1 MNRDWVDKDFYKVLG
16 VGRDA
21 DQDQIKR
28 AYRKLAQK
36 HHPDANPGNKEAEE
50 KFKDI
55 SEAYAT
61 LSDPDQR
68 KEYDEVRTMVDSG
81 GFRGFGGTGQYGA
94 GQRVR
99 VEDLSDLFGGI
110 GGLGDLFGGSR
121 SRTSAPQRG
130 ADLTAELHLTFDEAV
145 RGVDTEVTVRGEAT
159 CSRCHG
165 SGAEPGTDVTVC
177 PTCRGSGTVAQNQG
191 VFSFASPCPQC
202 RGSGMLIEQACAKC
216 HGSGTEVR
224 ARNVKVRV
232 PSGVKPGG
240 TIRLKG
246 KGAPGRNGGP
256 PGDLLIKTHVAHHQV
271 FGRRG
276 DDLTVRVPI
285 TYSEAVLGAKVEVP
299 TLNGSVT
306 LKVPPGTPG
315 GKTFRVRGKG
325 IDRGKGKSGDLLA
338 TVDVVVPQKV
348 SRDAKKLLEEL
359 RAFEPENPRANLRV

>member
-1 MNRDWVDKDFYKVLG
+1 
-16 VGRDA
+16 
-21 DQDQIKR
+21 
-28 AYRKLAQK
+28 
-36 HHPDANPGNKEAEE
+36 
-50 KFKDI
+50 
-55 SEAYAT
+55 
-61 LSDPDQR
+61 
-68 KEYDEVRTMVDSG
+68 MVDSG

-99 VEDLSDLFGGI
+99 VEDLSDLFGGMAGSAI
-110 GGLGDLFGGSR
+110 SSEGRGG
-121 SRTSAPQRG
+121 RTSAPQRG
-130 ADLTAELHLTFDEAV
+130 ADLTTELHLTFDEAV
-145 RGVDTEVTVRGEAT
+145 RGVDTEVTVHGEAT

-165 SGAEPGTDVTVC
+165 SGAEPGTQVTVC

-202 RGSGMLIEQACAKC
+202 RGSGMLIEHACAKC

-256 PGDLLIKTHVAHHQV
+256 PGDLLIKTHVAHHPV

-276 DDLTVRVPI
+276 DDLTVKVPI

-325 IDRGKGKSGDLLA
+325 IDRGRGSRETSWPRSTSSYPRRSA
-338 TVDVVVPQKV
+338 ETPRSCSRSFVP
-348 SRDAKKLLEEL
+348 SSL
-359 RAFEPENPRANLRV
+359 RTRAPT